1 MHDQYVIGIDAG
13 GTKVAYGLFDGGG
26 KLIDRARHLSDTSA
40 DGPAFADTIINNIES
55 LLDKNKIPRDRF
67 LGAGVCMPSFIIYD
81 KGYVLL
87 TSALPKIKNFPM
99 RDYLE
104 ARLNTRIVLDND
116 SNAAAI
122 AEYRRGVGRGLRHMV
137 YITIGTGLGSGII
150 IDGKLF
156 HGSYG
161 SAGECGHMIATPGVG
176 TMCGC
181 ENAGCYMSYSSGRFF
196 PENVQRLLDE
206 GVKSVLTGETAD
218 GFHILEA
225 YRKGDALAARII
237 DQTAEYAGLCVFN
250 VYQVLNIDTFVF
262 GGGLTNFGEA
272 LIGRIR
278 QTFER
283 YNHIALPVH
292 FKTAELKEDFGIIGA
307 AEFILEKSNG

>member
-1 MHDQYVIGIDAG
+1 MRDRYVIGIDAG
-13 GTKVAYGLFDGGG
+13 GTKVAYGLFDASG
-26 KLIDRARHLSDTSA
+26 KLIDRARHASDVNA
-40 DGPAFADTIINNIES
+40 DGPAFADTIVQNIQSILKKNNIS
-55 LLDKNKIPRDRF
+55 SDKF
-67 LGAGVCMPSFIIYD
+67 LGAGVCMPSYIIYD
-81 KGYVLL
+81 KGYILL
-87 TSALPKIKNFPM
+87 TSALPKIKDFPM
-99 RDYLE
+99 KDYLE

-137 YITIGTGLGSGII
+137 YVTIGTGLGSGIV

-181 ENAGCYMSYSSGRFF
+181 ENAGCYSSGRFF
-196 PENVQRLLDE
+196 PENVQRLLDD
-206 GVKSVLTGETAD
+206 GVESELTFETAD
-218 GFHILEA
+218 GYHILEA
-225 YRKGDALAARII
+225 YHKGDALAARII
-237 DQTAEYAGLCVFN
+237 DQTAEYVGLCVFN

-262 GGGLTNFGEA
+262 GGGLTSFGDV
-272 LIGRIR
+272 LFSRIR
-278 QTFER
+278 KVFDR

-292 FKTAELKEDFGIIGA
+292 FKTAELKENFGIIGA